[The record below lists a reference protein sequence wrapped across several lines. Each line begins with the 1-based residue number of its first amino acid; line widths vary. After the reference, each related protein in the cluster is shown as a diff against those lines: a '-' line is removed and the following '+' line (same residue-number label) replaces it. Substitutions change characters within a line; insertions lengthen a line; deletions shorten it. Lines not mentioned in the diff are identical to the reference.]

1 MLLIRGVEKRQ
12 YWNLFDLDTGSTTT
26 TLAGA
31 TDRLRT
37 LLERSV
43 EKRLMADVPVGVF
56 LSGRLDSSAVV
67 GISSELK
74 DDPLETYSVAFENEM
89 LDESEEA
96 RLVVDHFGTDHHE
109 VDIGLSSMD
118 LLTEHGIT
126 PDREIVLYC
135 NTARRISHTYVVLKS
150 LGYENVAFYE
160 GSLTE
165 WLANDGEVE
174 SGPVST
180 ADDN

>member
-1 MLLIRGVEKRQ
+1 
-12 YWNLFDLDTGSTTT
+12 
-26 TLAGA
+26 
-31 TDRLRT
+31 
-37 LLERSV
+37 
-43 EKRLMADVPVGVF
+43 
-56 LSGRLDSSAVV
+56 
-67 GISSELK
+67 
-74 DDPLETYSVAFENEM
+74 
-89 LDESEEA
+89 
-96 RLVVDHFGTDHHE
+96 VDHFGTDHHE